1 MCIKYLIFKEL
12 FETQEAFW
20 TILDK
25 YYTAI
30 CRQIFLRSAT
40 DKRSKVILL
49 IHFNP
54 LKYVGGGPQNFNI
67 IYVLCPNR
75 IPL

>member
-12 FETQEAFW
+12 FETQEVFW
-20 TILDK
+20 KILNK
-25 YYTAI
+25 YYTPY
-30 CRQIFLRSAT
+30 R
-40 DKRSKVILL
+40 KSKVIIL
-49 IHFNP
+49 IHYNP

>member
-20 TILDK
+20 TILNK

-30 CRQIFLRSAT
+30 CRHNF
-40 DKRSKVILL
+40 SKICYRQK
-49 IHFNP
+49 IKSYTFDS
-54 LKYVGGGPQNFNI
+54 F
-67 IYVLCPNR
+67 
-75 IPL
+75 

>member
-20 TILDK
+20 TILNK
-25 YYTAI
+25 YYTPV
-30 CRQIFLRSAT
+30 CRHTYR
-40 DKRSKVILL
+40 KSKVIIL
-49 IHFNP
+49 IHYNP

-67 IYVLCPNR
+67 ISVLCPNR

>member
-12 FETQEAFW
+12 FETQEA
-20 TILDK
+20 LGGL
-25 YYTAI
+25 
-30 CRQIFLRSAT
+30 IFLRSAT

>member
-20 TILDK
+20 TISNK
-25 YYTAI
+25 YYTPL
-30 CRQIFLRSAT
+30 CRYASYR
-40 DKRSKVILL
+40 KSKVIIL
-49 IHFNP
+49 IHCNP
-54 LKYVGGGPQNFNI
+54 LKYVGGGPPNFNI

>member
-20 TILDK
+20 TILNK

-30 CRQIFLRSAT
+30 CRHTT